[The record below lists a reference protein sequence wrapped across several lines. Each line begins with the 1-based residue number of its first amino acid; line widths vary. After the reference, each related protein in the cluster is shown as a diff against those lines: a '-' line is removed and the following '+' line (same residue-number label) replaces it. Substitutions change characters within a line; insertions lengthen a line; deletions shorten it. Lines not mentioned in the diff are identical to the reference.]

1 MKRSTLTLTLTLLA
15 AGLCQS
21 GAAAAQESPWLVRA
35 RVLHLAP
42 ANESDPVG
50 GAGASDRLHVSEK
63 TIPDVDVSYFFTPNW
78 AAELVLTVPQKHTV
92 SLDGAAIGTFKHLP
106 PTLSAQYH
114 FLPGATVDPY
124 LGAGVNYTRI
134 SQVNLLGGAATLEH
148 HSAGLALQAGA
159 DVKIDQHWSV
169 NVDIK
174 KLQIRSN
181 VMIAGSR
188 ASRVKVDPLLFGVG
202 VGYRF

>member
-1 MKRSTLTLTLTLLA
+1 
-15 AGLCQS
+15 
-21 GAAAAQESPWLVRA
+21 VRA

-78 AAELVLTVPQKHTV
+78 AAELVLTVPQRHTV
-92 SLDGAAIGTFKHLP
+92 TLDGASIGTFKHLP

-114 FLPGATVDPY
+114 FMPGQTFSPY

-134 SQVNLLGGAATLEH
+134 SQVNLLGGAATLES
-148 HSAGLALQAGA
+148 HSVGLSLQAGA
-159 DVKIDQHWSV
+159 DIRIDQHWSI
-169 NVDIK
+169 NADIK
-174 KLQIRSN
+174 KLQIRSD